1 MATVHRT
8 IAFTDRLNDW
18 VLSRIE
24 AGDYADDSEY
34 IRDLIRRDREQH
46 GNLTALRAAIEEGLN
61 SGVSQRSVSD
71 ILNEKEAK
79 LKQDGRL

>member
-1 MATVHRT
+1 MPQIRRT
-8 IAFTDRLNDW
+8 ITVTEKLNDW

-46 GNLTALRAAIEEGLN
+46 GDLNALQAAIDEGLR
-61 SGVSQRSVSD
+61 SGTSQRTVTD
-71 ILNEKEAK
+71 ILHAKETQMRK
-79 LKQDGRL
+79 DGRL

>member
-8 IAFTDRLNDW
+8 ITFTDKLNDW

-34 IRDLIRRDREQH
+34 IRDLIRKDREQH
-46 GNLTALRAAIEEGLN
+46 GDLIALRAAIDEGLK
-61 SGVSQRSVSD
+61 SGVSQRSVTD
-71 ILNEKEAK
+71 ILNAKEAQ